1 MRDPGAE
8 GPTAEKF
15 TVDEF
20 TAVSIASRVRSGA
33 LSPVAAVD
41 DALGRI
47 EQRDPRIQA
56 FVRVLGERARAE
68 AEALAGRTDLAS
80 LPLAGVPVAIKDNV
94 QVQGEPMRD
103 GSAATDP
110 QPSASDH
117 PTVARLRAAGA
128 IPVGLTAVPE
138 LCVWGAV
145 DSPGVITRNP
155 WNPDRV
161 PGGSS
166 GGSAAAVAAGMVPIA
181 LAADG
186 MGSIR
191 IPSAACGVFGIK
203 PGRGVVPSEL
213 GEHSWFGMSENGP
226 IASTVEDAALML
238 SVLADEPDLGQ
249 IPQSRPLRI
258 GVAVN
263 APSPILRVDRQ
274 WASGVEK
281 TAALLAEA
289 GHSTSQTRVP
299 YPPNMTAAFA
309 RWMAGTADDVAD
321 LDPALLQPRTR
332 RHAAV
337 GRMIKRAGLV
347 RQSQV
352 DRIEARMRSFFSAY
366 DVVVTPSLAQPPV
379 AALPWSEKSW
389 ISNVVANVRYAP
401 FSAMWNVLGWPA
413 ASVPVGMHSGSRTP
427 LAVQIVAP
435 PGGERTVLAVAA
447 EIEHRQGW
455 LRHSPV

>member
-1 MRDPGAE
+1 MQDHLVE
-8 GPTAEKF
+8 
-15 TVDEF
+15 EF
-20 TAVSIASRVRSGA
+20 TAVSIAARVRSGA
-33 LSPVAAVD
+33 LSPVDVVA
-41 DALGRI
+41 DALRRI
-47 EQRDPRIQA
+47 EQRNPRINA

-68 AEALAGRTDLAS
+68 AQALASHPDLSS

-94 QVQGEPMRD
+94 EVEGEPMRD

-110 QPSASDH
+110 GPSTHDH

-166 GGSAAAVAAGMVPIA
+166 GGSAAAVADGMVPIA

-203 PGRGVVPSEL
+203 PGRGLVPAEL
-213 GEHSWFGMSENGP
+213 GAHSWFGMSENGP
-226 IASTVEDAALML
+226 IATTVEDAALML
-238 SVLADEPDLGQ
+238 SVLADDPSLAE
-249 IPQSRPLRI
+249 IPESRPLRV

-263 APSPILRVDRQ
+263 TASPILRVDAD
-274 WASGVEK
+274 WARGVEQ
-281 TAALLAEA
+281 TRLVLAEA
-289 GHSTSQTRVP
+289 GHRTSETRVP
-299 YPPNMTAAFA
+299 YPPNMSAAFL
-309 RWMAGTADDVAD
+309 RWFAGTADDAAD

-332 RHAAV
+332 WHAAI
-337 GRMIKRAGLV
+337 GRAVNRAGLV
-347 RQSQV
+347 RSSQV
-352 DRIEARMRSFFSAY
+352 DRLDARMRSFFIAY
-366 DVVVTPSLAQPPV
+366 DVVLTPSLAQPPIE
-379 AALPWSEKSW
+379 ALPWSEKSW
-389 ISNVVANVRYAP
+389 AANLVANVRYAP

-413 ASVPVGMHSGSRTP
+413 ASVPVGMHPTSGTP
-427 LAVQIVAP
+427 IAVQIVAP
-435 PGGERTVLAVAA
+435 PGGESTVLAVAA
-447 EIEHRQGW
+447 ELERRQAW
-455 LRHSPV
+455 PRHAPV

>member
-1 MRDPGAE
+1 MQDHLIE
-8 GPTAEKF
+8 
-15 TVDEF
+15 EF
-20 TAVSIASRVRSGA
+20 TAVSIAARVRSGA
-33 LSPVAAVD
+33 LSPVDVVA
-41 DALGRI
+41 DALRRI
-47 EQRDPRIQA
+47 EQRNPRINA

-68 AEALAGRTDLAS
+68 AQALASRADLSS

-94 QVQGEPMRD
+94 EVEGEPMRD

-110 QPSASDH
+110 GPSTHDH

-166 GGSAAAVAAGMVPIA
+166 GGSAAAVADGMVPIA

-203 PGRGVVPSEL
+203 PGRGLVPAEL
-213 GEHSWFGMSENGP
+213 GAHSWFGMSENGP
-226 IASTVEDAALML
+226 IATTVEDAALML
-238 SVLADEPDLGQ
+238 SVLADDPSLAE
-249 IPQSRPLRI
+249 IPVSRPLRV

-263 APSPILRVDRQ
+263 TASPILRVDAD
-274 WASGVEK
+274 WARGVEQ
-281 TAALLAEA
+281 TRLVLAEA
-289 GHSTSQTRVP
+289 GHRTSETRVP
-299 YPPNMTAAFA
+299 YPPNMSAAFL
-309 RWMAGTADDVAD
+309 RWFAGTADDAAD

-332 RHAAV
+332 WHAAI
-337 GRMIKRAGLV
+337 GRAVNRAGLV
-347 RQSQV
+347 RSSQV
-352 DRIEARMRSFFSAY
+352 DRLDARMRSFFTAY
-366 DVVVTPSLAQPPV
+366 DVVLTPSLAQPPIE
-379 AALPWSEKSW
+379 ALPWSEKSW
-389 ISNVVANVRYAP
+389 AANLVANVRYAP

-413 ASVPVGMHSGSRTP
+413 ASVPVGMHPTSGTP
-427 LAVQIVAP
+427 IAVQIVAP
-435 PGGERTVLAVAA
+435 PGGESTVLAVAA
-447 EIEHRQGW
+447 ELERRQAW
-455 LRHSPV
+455 PRHAPV

>member
-1 MRDPGAE
+1 VRDG
-8 GPTAEKF
+8 T
-15 TVDEF
+15 
-20 TAVSIASRVRSGA
+20 

-41 DALGRI
+41 DVLDRI
-47 EQRDPRIQA
+47 ERRDPRIRA
-56 FVRVLGERARAE
+56 FVRVFGERARAE
-68 AEALAGRTDLAS
+68 AEALASRPDLAD

-94 QVQGEPMRD
+94 QVRGEPMRD

-110 QPSASDH
+110 TPATRDH

-128 IPVGLTAVPE
+128 VPVGLTAVPE

-166 GGSAAAVAAGMVPIA
+166 GGSAAAVADGMVPIA

-203 PGRGVVPSEL
+203 PGRGVVPAEL
-213 GEHSWFGMSENGP
+213 GAHSWFGLAENGP

-238 SVLADEPDLGQ
+238 SVLADDPDLGR
-249 IPQSRPLRI
+249 IPESRPLRV
-258 GVAVN
+258 GVALN
-263 APSPILRVDRQ
+263 PPSPILLRVDDQ
-274 WASGVEK
+274 WSAAVEK
-281 TAALLAEA
+281 TASLLAAA
-289 GHSTSQTRVP
+289 GHRTEATRVP
-299 YPPNMTAAFA
+299 YPPNMTAAFT
-309 RWMAGTADDVAD
+309 RWMAGTADDAAD

-332 RHAAV
+332 RHVAL
-337 GRMIKRAGLV
+337 GRAIERARLV
-347 RQSQV
+347 RPSQV
-352 DRIEARMRSFFSAY
+352 VRLEERMLRFFSHF
-366 DVVVTPSLAQPPV
+366 DVVLTPSLAQPPIE
-379 AALPWSEKSW
+379 ALAWSEKSW
-389 ISNVVANVRYAP
+389 AANVIANVRYAP

-413 ASVPVGMHSGSRTP
+413 ASVPVGMHSMSRTP

-447 EIEHRQGW
+447 ELERRQGW
-455 LRHSPV
+455 QRHPSV

>member
-1 MRDPGAE
+1 MRDP
-8 GPTAEKF
+8 F
-15 TVDEF
+15 TVEF
-20 TAVSIASRVRSGA
+20 TAVSIAARVRSGV

-41 DALGRI
+41 DALSRI
-47 EQRDPRIQA
+47 EQRDPRIRA

-68 AEALAGRTDLAS
+68 AEALAQRPDLAD

-94 QVQGEPMRD
+94 QVRGEPMRD

-110 QPSASDH
+110 APSAHDH
-117 PTVARLRAAGA
+117 PAVARLRAAGA
-128 IPVGLTAVPE
+128 IPIGLTAVPE

-166 GGSAAAVAAGMVPIA
+166 GGSAAAVADGMVPIA

-203 PGRGVVPSEL
+203 PGRGLVPSEL
-213 GEHSWFGMSENGP
+213 GVHSWFGMSENGP

-238 SVLADEPDLGQ
+238 SVLADDPDLAR
-249 IPQSRPLRI
+249 IPEPRPLRI

-263 APSPILRVDRQ
+263 PPSPILRVDRE
-274 WASGVEK
+274 WVAGLEK
-281 TAALLAEA
+281 TEAVLAES
-289 GHSTSQTRVP
+289 GHRTDATRVP

-309 RWMAGTADDVAD
+309 RWLAGTADDAAD
-321 LDPALLQPRTR
+321 LDPALLQRRTR
-332 RHAAV
+332 RHVAL
-337 GRMIKRAGLV
+337 GRVIKRAGLV

-352 DRIEARMRSFFSAY
+352 DRLEQRMLGFFSAF
-366 DVVVTPSLAQPPV
+366 DVVVMPSLAQPPIE
-379 AALPWSEKSW
+379 ALAWSEKSW
-389 ISNVVANVRYAP
+389 ASNVVANVRYAP
-401 FSAMWNVLGWPA
+401 FSALWNVLGWPA
-413 ASVPVGMHSGSRTP
+413 ASVPVGMHSASRTP

-447 EIEHRQGW
+447 ELERRQGW
-455 LRHSPV
+455 PRHAPV

>member
-1 MRDPGAE
+1 L
-8 GPTAEKF
+8 
-15 TVDEF
+15 TVEF
-20 TAVSIASRVRSGA
+20 TAVSIAARVRSGV

-41 DALGRI
+41 DALHRI
-47 EQRDPRIQA
+47 ERRDPRIHA
-56 FVRVLGERARAE
+56 FVRVRAERARAE
-68 AEALAGRTDLAS
+68 AEALAQRPDLAD

-94 QVQGEPMRD
+94 RVQGEPMRD

-110 QPSASDH
+110 TPSAHDH

-128 IPVGLTAVPE
+128 IPIGLTAVPE

-145 DSPGVITRNP
+145 DSPGTITRNP

-166 GGSAAAVAAGMVPIA
+166 GGSAAAVADGMVPIA

-213 GEHSWFGMSENGP
+213 GVSSWFGLAENGP

-238 SVLADEPDLGQ
+238 SVLADDPEVGLIPEP
-249 IPQSRPLRI
+249 RPLRI
-258 GVAVN
+258 GVSASL
-263 APSPILRVDRQ
+263 PSPILRVDAE
-274 WASGVEK
+274 WAAGLDK
-281 TAALLAEA
+281 TAAALAEA
-289 GHSTSQTRVP
+289 GHRTETTRVP

-309 RWMAGTADDVAD
+309 RWLAGTADDAAD
-321 LDPALLQPRTR
+321 LDPALLQRRTR
-332 RHAAV
+332 RHVAL
-337 GRMIKRAGLV
+337 GRAIKRAGLV

-352 DRIEARMRSFFSAY
+352 DRLEQRMLCFFSAF
-366 DVVVTPSLAQPPV
+366 DVVLTPSLAQPPIE
-379 AALPWSEKSW
+379 ALAWSEKSW
-389 ISNVVANVRYAP
+389 AANVVANVRYAP

-413 ASVPVGMHSGSRTP
+413 ASVPVGMHSESRTP

-447 EIEHRQGW
+447 ELERRQGW
-455 LRHSPV
+455 PRHAPV

>member
-1 MRDPGAE
+1 MRDPS
-8 GPTAEKF
+8 TA
-15 TVDEF
+15 EF
-20 TAVSIASRVRSGA
+20 TAVSIAARVRDGT

-41 DALGRI
+41 DALRRI
-47 EQRDPRIQA
+47 EHRDPRIRA
-56 FVRVLGERARAE
+56 FVRVLGERARAD
-68 AEALAGRTDLAS
+68 AEVLASRPDLAD

-103 GSAATDP
+103 GSVATDP
-110 QPSASDH
+110 TPSTHDH

-166 GGSAAAVAAGMVPIA
+166 GGSAAAVADGMVPIA

-203 PGRGVVPSEL
+203 PSRGVVPSEL
-213 GEHSWFGMSENGP
+213 GAHSWFGLAENGP

-238 SVLADEPDLGQ
+238 SVLADNPDLRR
-249 IPQSRPLRI
+249 IPEPRPLRI
-258 GVAVN
+258 GVALN
-263 APSPILRVDRQ
+263 PPSWILRVDPE
-274 WASGVEK
+274 WAAGVEK
-281 TAALLAEA
+281 TAALLASA
-289 GHSTSQTRVP
+289 GHRTDTTRVP

-309 RWMAGTADDVAD
+309 RWMAGTADDAAD

-332 RHAAV
+332 RHVAL
-337 GRMIKRAGLV
+337 GRAIERAGLL
-347 RQSQV
+347 RESQV
-352 DRIEARMRSFFSAY
+352 TRIEQRMLSFFSQF
-366 DVVVTPSLAQPPV
+366 DVVLTPSLARPPIE
-379 AALPWSEKSW
+379 ALAWSEKSW
-389 ISNVVANVRYAP
+389 AANVVANVRYAP

-435 PGGERTVLAVAA
+435 PGGEQTVLAVAA
-447 EIEHRQGW
+447 ELERRQGW
-455 LRHSPV
+455 RRHAPV